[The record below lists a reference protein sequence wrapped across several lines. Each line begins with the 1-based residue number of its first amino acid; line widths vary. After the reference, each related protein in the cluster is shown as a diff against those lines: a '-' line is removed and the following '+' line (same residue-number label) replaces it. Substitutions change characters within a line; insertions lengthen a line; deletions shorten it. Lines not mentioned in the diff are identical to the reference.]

1 MRKNSLKKYLRENY
15 ANFAGKNMVIS
26 WKPYIQVESFISEC
40 CRLGMVEVK
49 LLGAKIKDG
58 GNKSFSEVFT
68 PTGEQ
73 F

>member
-1 MRKNSLKKYLRENY
+1 
-15 ANFAGKNMVIS
+15 
-26 WKPYIQVESFISEC
+26 
-40 CRLGMVEVK
+40 MVEVK